1 MEKMLTSWNFHPA
14 SVKYDL
20 QQGSLTVAGREIVR
34 VKVENFSMVFQ
45 WCDGEWQKWNDLHE
59 SNEFVEVKNE
69 AQGRLQKAKDR
80 VNSKGK
86 AKALNR
92 AQGGAWQMLFHLTAL
107 QWAVLIVVF
116 PVMVVVVV
124 VVVVPSWAKSW
135 SLTGMWKAWVIW
147 KRKKLSTICLG
158 TMSMCVAFRKLGK
171 ASLTFHCVV
180 LFSFFLEAILDPW
193 SGTGL
198 VSLSLPASS
207 KEFKVFARF
216 LKGLLLWKSIA
227 LVVLLCSSL
236 LWRLTIYDLKVKSGS
251 STTNLGRF
259 CQPLLQM
266 DRSYWLV
273 ILVLVWAKPAL
284 ERKMSLAHIVSELKH
299 NTRLMC
305 RTVTSWWNFAAA
317 ICWVLWIRILITHL
331 TRWPPATSPVFPH
344 ARPFAVVRFLS
355 WICSLSLSAF

>member
-1 MEKMLTSWNFHPA
+1 
-14 SVKYDL
+14 
-20 QQGSLTVAGREIVR
+20 
-34 VKVENFSMVFQ
+34 
-45 WCDGEWQKWNDLHE
+45 
-59 SNEFVEVKNE
+59 
-69 AQGRLQKAKDR
+69 
-80 VNSKGK
+80 
-86 AKALNR
+86 
-92 AQGGAWQMLFHLTAL
+92 
-107 QWAVLIVVF
+107 
-116 PVMVVVVV
+116 
-124 VVVVPSWAKSW
+124 
-135 SLTGMWKAWVIW
+135 
-147 KRKKLSTICLG
+147 
-158 TMSMCVAFRKLGK
+158 MSMCVAFRKLGK

-180 LFSFFLEAILDPW
+180 LFSFFLEAILGPW

-355 WICSLSLSAF
+355 WICSLSLSAFIIEDVYSDLAATLASHHFPVTAKLSINLLPLSAQGKSKKRMLDWSTLENAEVRRALSQTISSNMEAANIENMDAYCGKCCLSPCPLETTSPKQTMD